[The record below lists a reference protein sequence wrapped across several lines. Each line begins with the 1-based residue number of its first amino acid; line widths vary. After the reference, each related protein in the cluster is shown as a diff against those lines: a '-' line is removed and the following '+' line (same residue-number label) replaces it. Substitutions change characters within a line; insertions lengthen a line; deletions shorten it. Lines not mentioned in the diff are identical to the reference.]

1 MSVDRDEV
9 RRIAELAKLSL
20 DDSETDRLAEEMTRI
35 LGHAERLRGVGS
47 GTVADARDRADP
59 EDGSDLDHGPDL
71 DHGSAGLMASTGG
84 TGTPL
89 VSRTAEGAQ
98 PGSGAAPDAGDPAV
112 PDPLARDLTDFAPE
126 MHDGFF
132 TVPPPPGVS
141 AEES

>member
-20 DDSETDRLAEEMTRI
+20 DESETDRLAEEMTRI

-47 GTVADARDRADP
+47 RTVSDAPDRADT
-59 EDGSDLDHGPDL
+59 EDGSDLDD
-71 DHGSAGLMASTGG
+71 GSDGFKASNRDP
-84 TGTPL
+84 GTPFP
-89 VSRTAEGAQ
+89 RTSEGAQ
-98 PGSGAAPDAGDPAV
+98 PGSGAAPDAGA

-126 MHDGFF
+126 MHEGFF

-141 AEES
+141 AEDS

>member
-47 GTVADARDRADP
+47 GTVADARDRAAP
-59 EDGSDLDHGPDL
+59 EDGSDL
-71 DHGSAGLMASTGG
+71 
-84 TGTPL
+84 
-89 VSRTAEGAQ
+89 
-98 PGSGAAPDAGDPAV
+98 AGDPAV